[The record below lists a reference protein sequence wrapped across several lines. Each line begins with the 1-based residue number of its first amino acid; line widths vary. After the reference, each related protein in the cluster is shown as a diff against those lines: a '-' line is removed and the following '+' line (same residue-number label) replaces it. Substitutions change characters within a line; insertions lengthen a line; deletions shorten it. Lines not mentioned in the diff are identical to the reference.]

1 MDTALSQYLTVDPD
15 ASTRLNQRKG
25 LYAGPRHVIDDIQN
39 FPSVSTV
46 VNESTEET
54 GVSVAQEHQQAFDEA
69 WQYQLQQAFASA
81 PAFALASSD
90 TTETDQEF
98 QEFETTGKS
107 NGYKLGLQIMVL
119 APGKYFKIHSHP
131 NIEFEY
137 TMLGTLRE
145 FRWLFRQPA
154 EELQEGKELTGPEIA
169 ATHMFEEKVVQT
181 NQCMINETGS
191 VHQSFTSPD
200 QGCIILV
207 LWSGCHANTHPSRVL
222 NRDTRLK
229 PSAGW

>member
-1 MDTALSQYLTVDPD
+1 MDTSLSQYLTIDPD
-15 ASTRLNQRKG
+15 ASTRMNRRKG
-25 LYAGPRHVIDDIQN
+25 LYTGPRHVIDDIQN
-39 FPSVSTV
+39 FPSASTV
-46 VNESTEET
+46 VNESTQET

-69 WQYQLQQAFASA
+69 WRHQLQHAFAS
-81 PAFALASSD
+81 SG
-90 TTETDQEF
+90 TETAQELK
-98 QEFETTGKS
+98 EFETTGKS

-119 APGKYFKIHSHP
+119 APGKYFNVHAHP

-154 EELQEGKELTGPEIA
+154 EELREGMELTGPEIA
-169 ATHMFEEKVVQT
+169 ATHMFEEEVVQT

-191 VHQSFTSPD
+191 VHQSFTSSD
-200 QGCIILV
+200 QGCVMLA

-229 PSAGW
+229 LVLQAAGN